1 VRGSAAFLG
10 EGDLVSQGADT
21 LGLGVGR
28 EAKVSVRNGN
38 LWKEREEGEGLSDG
52 KENSESLKVL
62 ANAIVEC

>member
-1 VRGSAAFLG
+1 MTLLG

-38 LWKEREEGEGLSDG
+38 LWKER
-52 KENSESLKVL
+52 
-62 ANAIVEC
+62 

>member
-1 VRGSAAFLG
+1 MG